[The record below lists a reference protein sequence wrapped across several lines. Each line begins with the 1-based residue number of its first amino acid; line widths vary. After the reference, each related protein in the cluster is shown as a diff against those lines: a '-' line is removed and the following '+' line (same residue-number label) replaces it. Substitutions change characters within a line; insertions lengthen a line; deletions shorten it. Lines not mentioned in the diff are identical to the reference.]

1 MKYYSEY
8 ELSAEVLINNH
19 MCGKVRQAFLEF
31 SPDIRN
37 GVQTPTKDYVKEPLI
52 ELNKCNFNSR
62 KFWTSLMFVS

>member
-31 SPDIRN
+31 SPDMRN
-37 GVQTPTKDYVKEPLI
+37 GVQTLTKDYVKEPLI
-52 ELNKCNFNSR
+52 EPNKCNFNAC
-62 KFWTSLMFVS
+62 KLCTPLMFVS